1 MSEDKNEKEKEN
13 DKEKE
18 KEKKI
23 ENLHEKVTVKF
34 PNKAKNLKELLG

>member
-1 MSEDKNEKEKEN
+1 MSEDKNEKEKEK

-18 KEKKI
+18 KKL